1 MMRSMGQNPT
11 DQELVEMI
19 KEVDNDGDVT
29 YYTHARIQS
38 GGGGAGGG
46 PELPEKS
53 LILGSLAILVKIPWE
68 IAKLPSQHS
77 MLGHHRSTSET
88 PFKWRLDGW
97 PMMACF

>member
-1 MMRSMGQNPT
+1 MRSMGQNPT

-29 YYTHARIQS
+29 FYTHAPVQR
-38 GGGGAGGG
+38 GGERAGGG

-53 LILGSLAILVKIPWE
+53 QILGSLAILVQIPWE

-88 PFKWRLDGW
+88 PFKWRFDSG